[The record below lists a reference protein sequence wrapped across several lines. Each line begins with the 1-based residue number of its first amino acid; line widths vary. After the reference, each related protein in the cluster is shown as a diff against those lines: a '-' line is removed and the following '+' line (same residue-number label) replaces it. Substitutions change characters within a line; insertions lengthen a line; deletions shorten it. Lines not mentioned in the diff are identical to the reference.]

1 MILFIVGILL
11 GGTLGCTITSLLSV
25 ARGEDDIDDT

>member
-1 MILFIVGILL
+1 MILFIFGLL
-11 GGTLGCTITSLLSV
+11 VGGTLGCTITSLLSV